1 MLATR
6 RSDKPRAGHLLNRK
20 VKNLTILPFA
30 FPVRNH
36 QASSFKLTVNITASH
51 PRVNKTSTDFHRT
64 VLHTRVNKTS
74 TDFHRTV
81 LHRTATFDAH
91 NGSVAPMSDRRT
103 CALIE
108 VKENTGAN
116 TARTPDTETKVKD
129 GIRQGLQ
136 KIFSQ
141 VIKNSVDLFESLPN
155 VLANSREINTNKLC
169 MNYFMKWQKWENR
182 FSEVNATPAE
192 EI

>member
-1 MLATR
+1 MRLIQLLATR
-6 RSDKPRAGHLLNRK
+6 RSDKPRTGHLLNRK
-20 VKNLTILPFA
+20 VKNLTNLPIA

-36 QASSFKLTVNITASH
+36 QANSFKLTVSITASH

-64 VLHTRVNKTS
+64 TLPRA
-74 TDFHRTV
+74 
-81 LHRTATFDAH
+81 ATFDAR

-103 CALIE
+103 CALIV
-108 VKENTGAN
+108 VKENTSAN

-155 VLANSREINTNKLC
+155 VLVNSR
-169 MNYFMKWQKWENR
+169 
-182 FSEVNATPAE
+182 
-192 EI
+192 

>member
-1 MLATR
+1 MRLIQLLATR
-6 RSDKPRAGHLLNRK
+6 RSDKPRTGQLLNRK
-20 VKNLTILPFA
+20 VKNLTNLPFA
-30 FPVRNH
+30 FLVRDH

-64 VLHTRVNKTS
+64 ILPRA
-74 TDFHRTV
+74 
-81 LHRTATFDAH
+81 ATFDAR

-103 CALIE
+103 CALIV
-108 VKENTGAN
+108 VKENTDAN

-155 VLANSREINTNKLC
+155 VLANSR
-169 MNYFMKWQKWENR
+169 
-182 FSEVNATPAE
+182 
-192 EI
+192 

>member
-1 MLATR
+1 MRLIQLLATR
-6 RSDKPRAGHLLNRK
+6 RSDKPRTGQLLNRK
-20 VKNLTILPFA
+20 VKNLTNLPFA
-30 FPVRNH
+30 LPVRDH

-64 VLHTRVNKTS
+64 VLP
-74 TDFHRTV
+74 
-81 LHRTATFDAH
+81 RTASFDAR
-91 NGSVAPMSDRRT
+91 NGSVAPMSNRRT

-116 TARTPDTETKVKD
+116 TARTPNTETKVKD

-155 VLANSREINTNKLC
+155 VLANSREINTNKLY